1 MSRKWFSI
9 LALIAAAALLSS
21 LSSCAFNQHLLSIQ
35 VVPPGATFNS
45 VGSSITFKA
54 LGTYEH
60 PPSTKD
66 ITDQVTWSVDSQN
79 LVSITNTSLV
89 TALSICGSGNLT
101 ASYYDSPNLVSGSAF
116 LTGGGA
122 GTAACNQA
130 VLTVDIVGSGSG
142 SVVDSTQAIKCPGI
156 CSADYPLGS
165 TVGLTATPAGAS
177 QVIWTNCNSFVGNTC
192 TVVLNF
198 DTTVTATFN

>member
-9 LALIAAAALLSS
+9 FALVATATFFSS
-21 LSSCAFNQHLLSIQ
+21 LTSCGFNQHLVSIQ

-54 LGTYEH
+54 LGTYDH
-60 PPSTKD
+60 PPETKD
-66 ITDQVTWSVDSQN
+66 ITNIVQWSVDSQN
-79 LVSITNTSLV
+79 LVTITNTSLV
-89 TALSICGSGNLT
+89 TDLSICGSGNLT
-101 ASYYDSPNLVSGSAF
+101 ASFYDSPNYVSGSAF

-130 VLTVDIVGSGSG
+130 VLTVNIVGSGT
-142 SVVDSTQAIKCPGI
+142 VVDSTAVIKCPGT
-156 CSADYPLGS
+156 CSADYALGS
-165 TVGLTATPAGAS
+165 TIGLTATPGSGAS
-177 QVIWTNCNSFVGNTC
+177 QTNWTNCSSFTGDTC

-198 DTTVTATFN
+198 NTTVTATFN